1 MLERLT
7 VRNFKSLRDVT
18 VRLPRLSIL
27 FGPNAAGKSNLLDA
41 IEALSWL
48 GNARTLFDALGGPLP
63 VRGHSI
69 EAFCFAAE
77 GLPALL
83 RRGTARFM
91 LEADLTIRTA
101 RYRYRIEPQ
110 IDFKSGQLSVAD
122 EYLGQ
127 LTATGRLKGTAA
139 IERVGSKLH
148 IRRKGKPA
156 HPREEQLGLNHSKLS
171 DRSLGGVGYHWLEEV
186 RAELF
191 NWRTYYLEPRQQMR
205 HDESPADVLDIGL
218 DGGFIASFL
227 YKLQAEQPKRFAAVI
242 RTLRAIIPT
251 IETVKVELDKRRGT
265 LDLSVRQEGVDYSS
279 RVVSEGTFRVLA
291 LCAIAVNPWV
301 GSLVALE
308 EPENGVHPR
317 RIEMVAKLLFS
328 LATQHRRQVVVTTHS
343 PLFVDAILKLSR
355 EASDPSQIGLFN
367 VRRAE
372 QGTVVEPFDVR
383 GPLFTDAQIA
393 TALTDRGDDDGV
405 FESLL
410 LRGLIDE

>member
-18 VRLPRLSIL
+18 VELPRLSVL

-83 RRGTARFM
+83 KRGTARFM
-91 LEADLTIRTA
+91 LDANLTIGKA

-127 LTATGRLKGTAA
+127 LTATGRPKGTAA
-139 IERVGSKLH
+139 IERVGSKLR

-171 DRSLGGVGYHWLEEV
+171 DRSLGGSGYHWLEEV
-186 RAELF
+186 RAELL
-191 NWRTYYLEPRQQMR
+191 NWRTYYLEPQQQMR
-205 HDESPADVLDIGL
+205 EEESPADVFDIGL
-218 DGGFIASFL
+218 DGGYIASFL
-227 YKLQAEQPKRFAAVI
+227 YKLQAEQPKRFAAVT
-242 RTLRAIIPT
+242 RTLRAIIPS
-251 IETVKVELDKRRGT
+251 IETLNVELDRRRGT
-265 LDLSVRQEGVDYSS
+265 LNLSLRQGLSGSRPSSAQRRPQPAQSSRHSLGLGRGRRGPARGAYTVWGLLSVRGAANEPKS
-279 RVVSEGTFRVLA
+279 RSCLVSACGACACISAPDRV
-291 LCAIAVNPWV
+291 I
-301 GSLVALE
+301 
-308 EPENGVHPR
+308 
-317 RIEMVAKLLFS
+317 
-328 LATQHRRQVVVTTHS
+328 
-343 PLFVDAILKLSR
+343 
-355 EASDPSQIGLFN
+355 
-367 VRRAE
+367 
-372 QGTVVEPFDVR
+372 R
-383 GPLFTDAQIA
+383 G
-393 TALTDRGDDDGV
+393 R
-405 FESLL
+405 
-410 LRGLIDE
+410 DE